1 MKTPFIYL
9 FSLFLCL
16 ANGLQ
21 AQTFSCRKLAE
32 IGELFPKTCLPST
45 DSIFNCPQ
53 IIKEKSFVV
62 QYNTKN
68 EIEHLGVSL
77 FSPEAKEMIN
87 APICNFIERLMLELL
102 LQKNTAKVN
111 KKMQEYG
118 VHLEE
123 KNSLSGNNTIPV
135 IQTLLDKLQ
144 QPVRFSLQQQ
154 DVIYDARWQLEGGEI
169 FILTFPASREL
180 IFGTNKKESDKTLTE
195 LLPENRCQKLLK
207 NETPIQ
213 KNELESLFANTNI
226 FIRKGDA
233 FTLPELN
240 SDTYYSQ
247 NATGK
252 FNLVTDDRY
261 PALFL
266 KNILLIPTLETTLKL
281 HIKHRMYGSF
291 TPEFEIKPND
301 FTCFFQQDFDI
312 YCHVDDTKQDTLKAT
327 VILYNKMFNYMHL
340 LSITTP
346 VNTLFQKNGVLQ
358 AEFYSN
364 IPQHNIKNLLEN

>member
-1 MKTPFIYL
+1 MKTPFTYL

-16 ANGLQ
+16 ANMLQ
-21 AQTFSCRKLAE
+21 AQTFSSRKLAE
-32 IGELFPKTCLPST
+32 IGELFPTTCLPST

-68 EIEHLGVSL
+68 EVEHLGISL

-102 LQKNTAKVN
+102 LQKSVVHVNAKL
-111 KKMQEYG
+111 QEYG
-118 VHLEE
+118 IRLEE
-123 KNSLSGNNTIPV
+123 KNILSEKGKTPA
-135 IQTLLDKLQ
+135 IQPLLDKLQ

-154 DVIYDARWQLEGGEI
+154 DVIYYASWQLENGEI

-195 LLPENRCQKLLK
+195 LLPENRCQKLLENK
-207 NETPIQ
+207 TIIQ
-213 KNELESLFANTNI
+213 KNELESVPYNTNT

-233 FTLPELN
+233 FTLPGLN

-247 NATGK
+247 DAAGT
-252 FNLVTDDRY
+252 FNPITDERY

-266 KNILLIPTLETTLKL
+266 KNMLLIPTIETNLKI

-291 TPEFEIKPND
+291 TPEFEMKPSD
-301 FTCFFQQDFDI
+301 FTCFFQQNFEI
-312 YCHVDDTKQDTLKAT
+312 YCHVDDTQQDSLKAT

-346 VNTLFQKNGVLQ
+346 VNTLFQKNGILQ

-364 IPQHNIKNLLEN
+364 IPQHNIKNLFEN